1 MATSQFSIIKTNLHD
16 IGFPFLHPADCDSTK
31 IPKNPIPAKPPSPK
45 SYQHSG
51 KSPDFTIIELGIIP
65 DRITCVVV
73 GLCVRNLRK
82 FYLDLDS
89 SGVCHELSF
98 APILADL
105 RLRARLV
112 ILRWDYVHPSV
123 HKKRELSTSTFSLC
137 EKHAAL
143 PVLRLRT
150 ERTERYRKSDP
161 SSA

>member
-1 MATSQFSIIKTNLHD
+1 MATSQISIIKTNRPAS
-16 IGFPFLHPADCDSTK
+16 GFSFRLRADCDSTK

-51 KSPDFTIIELGIIP
+51 KSPDLAIIELGIIP
-65 DRITCVVV
+65 DRITCVDV
-73 GLCVRNLRK
+73 GICVRNLRK

-105 RLRARLV
+105 CLRARLV
-112 ILRWDYVHPSV
+112 ILRWNYVHPSV

-137 EKHAAL
+137 ENHATM

-150 ERTERYRKSDP
+150 ARTERYRKSDP